1 MKLTGRVYRILVLL
15 PVALAVFSG
24 GKKIDSLLNDRSAH
38 IGSNPGYFEQ
48 WYKEKMGP
56 DGKIPAWQHA
66 AWAAWDRSRLS
77 SRGAED
83 LIDSVLEIGPQSVG
97 GRTRSLWVD
106 PRNDQYILAAAISG
120 GVWRSENGGSNWV
133 ALNDHESS
141 LMASCF
147 TSNPFNP
154 DIVYYGTGEGR
165 ANSADVD
172 GNGIYKSTDGGRTF
186 SVIPS
191 TVGLAGFE
199 TIWDI
204 KHSLDDS
211 NTIFV
216 GTNSRGLWRTTNGG
230 QSWEQVITTSSSVN
244 NILVLPNH
252 RVIAGIH
259 GQFMQV
265 SDSAGKKGTFTQIN
279 NIAGWPSSGTY
290 RRVQMDYCK
299 KYPNV
304 VYALLEGFGFSDPPA
319 AFFKSSNGGRT
330 WIKQNNPNSG
340 PGYQAYCVMLGVNPI
355 DSNVVVAGGV
365 YIAQTNNGG
374 QSWTN
379 KSTGHSDHHAFAG
392 FTTNTDYF
400 LVGTDGGVYKYR
412 YNSGG
417 VFANL
422 NKGYQVTQFYA
433 GSFGPGGQVAIS
445 GAQDNGTHVAT
456 RPLVSKQFYGADGA
470 YAHIGLQDGKV
481 AYFSTQNA
489 GIRRIRNFN
498 PYTTPGFTDDISDPS
513 FSSDGVNFINAYAM
527 NPADQ
532 NQLYYRTNKYIYRTN
547 DGGELWDP
555 ITNIHSGMKAIGISN
570 HDNPVVYAGGSAAQ
584 LYKIEN
590 AKNATQG
597 SEYSF
602 NSVFPMSITSDFIN
616 SIVVHPQ
623 DKYTIFISFSNYN
636 TQPRVWRISGLDSS
650 KPVFTNISGDLPS
663 GLPVN
668 YVAVDPENPD
678 KNLFAGTDFGL
689 YYSSDSGKTWVKEL
703 RVPNVAVHEIKMRS
717 DRKLFVFTHGRGI
730 WYIALKPG
738 APNSA
743 VRTAHQNAA
752 ALFPNPVSNEL
763 HIRLANQPVRAS
775 YRIYNLRGELVL
787 NSTLLETKQTI
798 STSELQNGFYFVRI
812 ENDGI
817 ASTHRILVSR

>member
-1 MKLTGRVYRILVLL
+1 MKLNGRLIKALWLL
-15 PVALAVFSG
+15 PVALIVFTG
-24 GKKIDSLLNDRSAH
+24 GKTIDGILNDRTSH

-48 WYKEKMGP
+48 WFQEKKSANGT
-56 DGKIPAWQHA
+56 IPHWQRA
-66 AWAAWDRSRLS
+66 AWAAWDKSRMS

-83 LIDSVLEIGPQSVG
+83 IIDSVIELGPLSTG
-97 GRTRSLWVD
+97 GRTRSIWVD
-106 PRNDQYILAAAISG
+106 PRNDQFILAAAISG
-120 GVWRSENGGSNWV
+120 GVWRSENGGNTWTPI
-133 ALNDHESS
+133 NDHETS

-147 TSNPFNP
+147 THNPFNP

-172 GNGIYKSTDGGRTF
+172 GNGIYKSTDGGKTF
-186 SVIPS
+186 SVMPS
-191 TVGLAGFE
+191 TVGLNGFE

-216 GTNSRGLWRTTNGG
+216 GTNTRGLFRTTDGG
-230 QSWEQVITTSSSVN
+230 QTWEQVINTSAGVN
-244 NILVLPNH
+244 NILVLPDN
-252 RVIAGIH
+252 RVIASIH
-259 GQFMQV
+259 GQFMQA
-265 SDSAGKKGTFTQIN
+265 SDSAGKKGTFAALNSIT
-279 NIAGWPSSGTY
+279 GWPGSGTY
-290 RRVQMDYCK
+290 RRTQLDYCR

-304 VYALLEGFGFSDPPA
+304 VYALLEGYGFNDPPA

-355 DSNVVVAGGV
+355 DSNIVVAGGV
-365 YIAQTNNGG
+365 YIAQSNNGG
-374 QSWTN
+374 VNWTN

-392 FTTNTDYF
+392 FSTNTDYF
-400 LVGTDGGVYKYR
+400 LIGTDGGIYKYK

-433 GSFGPGGQVAIS
+433 GSFGPGGQIAIS

-456 RPLVSKQFYGADGA
+456 KELTSKQFYGADGA

-498 PYTTPGFTDDISDPS
+498 PYTTPGFTDDISDAA
-513 FSSDGVNFINAYAM
+513 FTTDGVNFINAYAM

-555 ITNIHSGMKAIGISN
+555 ITNLHSGMKAIGISS
-570 HDNPVVYAGGSAAQ
+570 HSNPVVYAGGSAAQ

-590 AKNATQG
+590 ASTATQG
-597 SEYSF
+597 SETSF
-602 NSVFPMSITSDFIN
+602 NSVFPASITSDFIN

-623 DKYTIFISFSNYN
+623 DKYTIFIGFSNYS
-636 TQPRVWRISGLDSS
+636 TQPRVWRISGLDSA
-650 KPVFTNISGDLPS
+650 KPKFTSISGDLPP

-668 YVAVDPENPD
+668 YVAVDPQNPD

-689 YYSSDSGKTWVKEL
+689 YYSTDSGKTWVKEM
-703 RVPNVAVHEIKMRS
+703 RIPNVAVHEIKMRA

-738 APNSA
+738 EPNNA
-743 VRTAHQNAA
+743 VKHEELARVKMY
-752 ALFPNPVSNEL
+752 PNPVSNEL
-763 HIRLANQPVRAS
+763 HIELASQPVRAA
-775 YRIYNLRGELVL
+775 YTIYNLAGQSVL
-787 NSTLLETKQTI
+787 NSTLLANKSI
-798 STSELQNGFYFVRI
+798 VNTSRLKNGFYFVRI
-812 ENDGI
+812 ENDGQE
-817 ASTHRILVSR
+817 STQRILVSH